1 MVFQC
6 LSPFSMP
13 CLIWFTVVSS
23 CCNLVEY
30 ISQVKQTLLLN
41 ELNTLHS
48 LKNSHKCLF
57 VYTSLIIM
65 IHTDRTIVT
74 YMDSDKDIFPP
85 SVCLFLRKNTKL
97 EVLYCLTYEQ
107 NIFKELEKWSNIK
120 EKQKLCFNHA
130 NIYLLCK

>member
-1 MVFQC
+1 MCSIVKLVKYMNCDCLMSGFFQC
-6 LSPFSMP
+6 LSPFAMP
-13 CLIWFTVVSS
+13 ASFRTVVSS
-23 CCNLVEY
+23 CSNLVQY

-74 YMDSDKDIFPP
+74 YMDSDNDIFSPY
-85 SVCLFLRKNTKL
+85 VCLFLCKKHKIRGSL
-97 EVLYCLTYEQ
+97 L
-107 NIFKELEKWSNIK
+107 SNIWTK
-120 EKQKLCFNHA
+120 
-130 NIYLLCK
+130 YL